1 MMTSRPF
8 LTWLL
13 LTALSTLT
21 EGKCPSVCRCST
33 DVGGRRLVTCDSG
46 NLVDPIPVFEM
57 DKETKVLTITSPE
70 DQPNTLILGP
80 IFATLP
86 KLEEVHITH
95 SNIPAIG
102 ENTFWGLGHLR
113 LLNLTNNN
121 ITFLVDSHLNGM
133 MGLEELHLDD
143 NHIMT
148 VASATFMYINNLETL
163 TLARNKLRGLSP
175 RMFFLLGRLKTLDLS
190 GNPIR
195 ELDPEVLKDV
205 PNLKTLRCANCG
217 LLMIKSLVYR
227 VVPKLET
234 LDLSDNHILA
244 LAPEEYVDLN
254 NLKHLYLDGNRIF
267 ELKDYTFQGLAL
279 QHLGLSRN
287 RMEKISKMAF
297 EDCSVLNLDLS
308 ANKLQFGAFR
318 HLSPVIAH
326 MHGLSVA
333 GIHLSAEHIREIL
346 KRAGRLK
353 SLNLSRMRLTQL
365 VPTMFTSQG
374 KLEILNLSSNSLRYI
389 PVDILHSLPSL
400 HTLDIRRNEFRG
412 MPEIILRRFDRI
424 HTIELDGNPWSC
436 DQCHIPYLK
445 IWLNNTKS
453 FREACQPDVDAP
465 KCLKCQS
472 PMEMYDKPIIEIEG
486 LELQPCPE
494 GTFDVAAA
502 SASSSNFS
510 LVLAVVT
517 AAVVVLLLLII
528 LVVGIVMYNRHTA
541 FYYTHENDSRH
552 HFYENPALHSN
563 HTDITLDE
571 DLDHLPEKDLP
582 QRESGHHQQNSMGAH
597 GGHDTHTEADKSGE
611 KSSGGKKKTPQENN
625 VAVIDELIRKKNAK
639 AASNGRS

>member
-1 MMTSRPF
+1 MA
-8 LTWLL
+8 WL
-13 LTALSTLT
+13 SFP
-21 EGKCPSVCRCST
+21 CH
-33 DVGGRRLVTCDSG
+33 
-46 NLVDPIPVFEM
+46 F
-57 DKETKVLTITSPE
+57 
-70 DQPNTLILGP
+70 
-80 IFATLP
+80 
-86 KLEEVHITH
+86 
-95 SNIPAIG
+95 
-102 ENTFWGLGHLR
+102 
-113 LLNLTNNN
+113 
-121 ITFLVDSHLNGM
+121 
-133 MGLEELHLDD
+133 EELHLDD

-227 VVPKLET
+227 VVPQLET

-254 NLKHLYLDGNRIF
+254 NLKHLYLDGNRIL

-308 ANKLQFGAFR
+308 SNKLQFGAFR
-318 HLSPVIAH
+318 HLNPVIAH

-494 GTFDVAAA
+494 GTFD
-502 SASSSNFS
+502 
-510 LVLAVVT
+510 
-517 AAVVVLLLLII
+517 
-528 LVVGIVMYNRHTA
+528 
-541 FYYTHENDSRH
+541 NDSRH

-582 QRESGHHQQNSMGAH
+582 QRESGHHQQNSMSAH
-597 GGHDTHTEADKSGE
+597 GGHDAHGESDKSGE

>member
-1 MMTSRPF
+1 
-8 LTWLL
+8 
-13 LTALSTLT
+13 
-21 EGKCPSVCRCST
+21 
-33 DVGGRRLVTCDSG
+33 
-46 NLVDPIPVFEM
+46 
-57 DKETKVLTITSPE
+57 
-70 DQPNTLILGP
+70 
-80 IFATLP
+80 
-86 KLEEVHITH
+86 
-95 SNIPAIG
+95 
-102 ENTFWGLGHLR
+102 
-113 LLNLTNNN
+113 
-121 ITFLVDSHLNGM
+121 
-133 MGLEELHLDD
+133 
-143 NHIMT
+143 
-148 VASATFMYINNLETL
+148 MYINNLETL

-517 AAVVVLLLLII
+517 AAVVVVLLLII

-597 GGHDTHTEADKSGE
+597 GGHDAHAEADKSGE